1 MGKAIPGSGL
11 AGHPQLQKIIDAILD
26 GQSCREI
33 EAWTRPRVS
42 RATVNRFA
50 RETVFASLE
59 KAKTLT
65 VTNKD
70 PEAPGL
76 GENVQGENTRQLT
89 KEIIIAGPVLAARNN
104 RLAAI
109 QDRHDRMMKIVT
121 ERGDEMAHEVAG
133 GSSGFLVRDYK
144 GKDADRAVYKF
155 DSALAG
161 ELREHEKHI
170 AIELGEWQ
178 ESSAAPNVA
187 IQIVMPTAITSADA
201 SERAPVIDIAL
212 PSRPNR

>member
-1 MGKAIPGSGL
+1 MAKANPGNGL
-11 AGHPQLQKIIDAILD
+11 AGHPQLRKIIDAILA

-42 RATVNRFA
+42 RSTLNRFA
-50 RETVFASLE
+50 RETVQAALE
-59 KAKTLT
+59 KAKPLT

-70 PEAPGL
+70 ENQSVTGEPEAL
-76 GENVQGENTRQLT
+76 ETVRQRT
-89 KEIIIAGPVLAARNN
+89 KELIVAGPVLAARQN

-109 QDRHDRMMKIVT
+109 QDRHDRMMRIVT
-121 ERGDEMAHEVAG
+121 ERGDEMAEEVAG

-144 GKDADRAVYKF
+144 GKNADTPVYKF

-187 IQIVMPTAITSADA
+187 IQIVMPNAITPADA

>member
-1 MGKAIPGSGL
+1 MGKPIPGKGL
-11 AGHPQLQKIIDAILD
+11 AGHPQLGKIIDAILD

-42 RATVNRFA
+42 KATINRFA
-50 RETVFASLE
+50 RETVQASLE
-59 KAKTLT
+59 QTKAAVVAKHDTE
-65 VTNKD
+65 V
-70 PEAPGL
+70 ESL
-76 GENVQGENTRQLT
+76 GEDVQAKMLRQRT
-89 KEIIIAGPVLAARNN
+89 KEVIVAGPVLATRAN

-109 QDRHDRMMKIVT
+109 QDRHDRMMRIVT
-121 ERGDEMAHEVAG
+121 ERGEEMASEVAG

-144 GKDADRAVYKF
+144 GKDADRATYKF
-155 DSALAG
+155 DAALAG

-178 ESSAAPNVA
+178 EAAAPNIA
-187 IQIVMPTAITSADA
+187 IQIVMPTVLAPADA
-201 SERAPVIDIAL
+201 SERAPVVDIAL

>member
-1 MGKAIPGSGL
+1 MAKAIPGKGL
-11 AGHPQLQKIIDAILD
+11 TGHPQLEKIIDAIID

-42 RATVNRFA
+42 RATINRFA
-50 RETVFASLE
+50 RETVLATLE
-59 KAKTLT
+59 KAKTP
-65 VTNKD
+65 VDAQHVENV
-70 PEAPGL
+70 PSL
-76 GENVQGENTRQLT
+76 GENVQGENARQLT
-89 KEIIIAGPVLAARNN
+89 KELIVTAPVLAARNN

-121 ERGDEMAHEVAG
+121 ERGEEMANEVAG

-155 DSALAG
+155 DAGLAA
-161 ELREHEKHI
+161 ELREHEKHM
-170 AIELGEWQ
+170 AIELGQWQ
-178 ESSAAPNVA
+178 EASGPNIA
-187 IQIVMPTAITSADA
+187 IQIVMPTVRTDADA
-201 SERAPVIDIAL
+201 SQRAPVVDIAI